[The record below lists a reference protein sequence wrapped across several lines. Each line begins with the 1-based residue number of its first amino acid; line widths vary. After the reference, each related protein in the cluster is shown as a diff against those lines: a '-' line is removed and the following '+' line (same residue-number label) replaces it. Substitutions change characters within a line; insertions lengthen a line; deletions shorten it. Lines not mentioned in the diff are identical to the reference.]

1 MIDNIEPEK
10 QVGKQVWYALRTF
23 NCQEQKVSSF
33 LTDNGYLN
41 FIPMVYSTQPAKD
54 NDEEKE
60 KVLVPAVHNLL
71 FVQKS
76 GSLKQ
81 MVSLLKEC
89 VVPVSF
95 FRNPGVQQYC
105 EISERDMMEFRLL
118 CDPQFTTKTF
128 VSQSEAEAMIGK
140 EVKVVSG
147 PFKGSKGKLVRKS
160 KQYYFL
166 KVIIGVGVM
175 VRIPRWYCEPI

>member
-54 NDEEKE
+54 NGEEKE
-60 KVLVPAVHNLL
+60 EVLVPAVHNLL

-95 FRNPGVQQYC
+95 FRNPGV
-105 EISERDMMEFRLL
+105 
-118 CDPQFTTKTF
+118 
-128 VSQSEAEAMIGK
+128 
-140 EVKVVSG
+140 
-147 PFKGSKGKLVRKS
+147 
-160 KQYYFL
+160 
-166 KVIIGVGVM
+166 
-175 VRIPRWYCEPI
+175 

>member
-41 FIPMVYSTQPAKD
+41 FIPMVYSIQPAKD
-54 NDEEKE
+54 NVEEKE
-60 KVLVPAVHNLL
+60 EVLVPAVHNLL

-89 VVPVSF
+89 VVPVF
-95 FRNPGVQQYC
+95 FFSNPGVQQYC
-105 EISERDMMEFRLL
+105 EISERDMMEFRML

-175 VRIPRWYCEPI
+175 VRIPRWYCEPV

>member
-1 MIDNIEPEK
+1 MPRRGCPHKLCHNPD
-10 QVGKQVWYALRTF
+10 TD
-23 NCQEQKVSSF
+23 SS
-33 LTDNGYLN
+33 Y
-41 FIPMVYSTQPAKD
+41 PA
-54 NDEEKE
+54 
-60 KVLVPAVHNLL
+60 
-71 FVQKS
+71 
-76 GSLKQ
+76 
-81 MVSLLKEC
+81 
-89 VVPVSF
+89 PVSF

-175 VRIPRWYCEPI
+175 VRIPRWYCEPV